1 MTNSTE
7 ALISKVKKQTES
19 FDTVV
24 LKEDE
29 AKALVAALE
38 QARQEKSHLEYRLK
52 NVQDAFLAGDER
64 ALRAERRVSEL
75 EKTLRGTE
83 ESLIAAVDQVAELE
97 VASFKFVNLPDAFA
111 IRSGHP
117 INENERSVMIPK
129 DCGNWFSRLD
139 IEHALRVAGVKF
151 EGGK

>member
-29 AKALVAALE
+29 AKALIAALE
-38 QARQEKSHLEYRLK
+38 WARQENKS
-52 NVQDAFLAGDER
+52 QLA
-64 ALRAERRVSEL
+64 ALTNTVELWNEQRTRIAEL
-75 EKTLRGTE
+75 EKTLRGNE

-97 VASFKFVNLPDAFA
+97 AASVKFVNLPDAFA
-111 IRSGHP
+111 IRSGYP

-129 DCGNWFSRLD
+129 DGGNWFSRLD

-151 EGGK
+151 DGGE